1 MFSLFKTYLAP
12 AFAQDQKAKPLPK
25 RPICWRIGGIP
36 LEWSRDDLVKH
47 LQAFDESLQ
56 KLEEHWLSLFPAY
69 SGNTQTALLNLELPL
84 QYFQNLNSDET
95 TAITIRHLSKEGE
108 QIEVDLSIDCHFHG
122 LTPVNTPTGDNI
134 IDVVAV
140 TGFSGHAYGSWKNRQ
155 SHRMW
160 LKDFLPRDLP
170 KNVRILTYGYN
181 SSLLQEGRRG
191 LLEFRRT
198 FVKNLSTARNSLEE
212 RARPLVMLGH
222 SLGCILITQA
232 LLQAQ
237 SNPDDKHI
245 LDATSAVFF
254 FGAPHAGL
262 KVDALVAMVE
272 DLTSSNKQSTRLRLL
287 EQLREDSEYLEEQR
301 ERLIHI
307 WSKMRIYSFYEL
319 KDTPTVQKAASGDW
333 KREGEAVLMIRN
345 ISALLFLPQENRYAI
360 NEDNTNMVRFGTRD
374 DENYKVVV
382 RHIKECLDQ
391 YLALRSQ
398 RDLEQMRHRSEKLN
412 EFLRTLEAFSCQ
424 HFRDDLF
431 DKRHARTCRWFFDC
445 EEYKDGKSVLLSYV
459 TKQLA
464 NHRRAALVAYFFCD
478 DKREE
483 QNTAISIL
491 RSLIYQILSQAP
503 SLYQY
508 IPREYLPD
516 SESKFTWGFGS
527 LWQVFECLV
536 KNKDGLEI
544 FCVVDALDECEEE
557 TRDKFLENLRKLFEG
572 PVFDIANHNF
582 KMITTSRPELPSTR
596 DLPVLTT
603 ILLEDRNKND
613 ILQYINDHVS
623 RLAKRKKLP
632 GNLEND
638 IQRALLDG
646 AGGMFLWVS
655 LTLYRLEKSPGTSAS
670 SIRAQLKELPKDI
683 PAIYASILEEIDFAL
698 REQAKRIL
706 EWVNLSKRPLSV
718 EELKIVIALKVQR
731 EHTSI
736 AIMQE
741 HVENNLDH
749 FFGSLFGPLLKIE
762 RDTVRFVH
770 QSVKDFLGNLELM
783 RRFDSPEGAVSVRN
797 GVTAS
802 EQYPVSAF
810 HSTYKDANLHLAI
823 DCLTFL
829 SSEEF
834 EMRES
839 QDALEY
845 HSRLSGYPFLEY
857 AATRWPEHVNE
868 TDRRGDQELVEAFL
882 RLAHSDSKMNSAYQI
897 YHEYEEHGKSSVSR
911 MPQFQQT
918 PPLQI
923 CASLGFTEF
932 VKALVK
938 DGASIND
945 QGGVHGSALMAAIWS
960 RSEAVIKLLL
970 NEENKN
976 INTSETMLAE
986 VSAWCKTTEP
996 MELLL
1001 SRGVKV
1007 PEAAMIAAAKNWH
1020 GPEALRCLL
1029 AVGGQ
1034 PTELVLSTAVTYY
1047 QRKEPLDLLLDEGGK
1062 ITQAVLLA
1070 AIEGWKPDETIKTL
1084 LSRGEVEITEAM
1096 IVAIVGK
1103 GAVNTELLELMLS
1116 KNNTIQI
1123 TNEIMAT
1130 SARTS
1135 KDRDVLKFLLSKG
1148 GKVTEGVLV
1157 AAAENHNGPQTL
1169 KFLLSKDREMQMTES
1184 MLLAATRNTHA
1195 KKYMDLLLHRGA
1207 KITEAVMIAA
1217 AGSWSGSKELLE
1229 MLLEKGGQVTGAVLL
1244 AAARNRDGFEALEFL
1259 LISRGTKVIMSETM
1273 MLDAVDGPSAQQ
1285 TMELLLSVGGQ
1296 VSKAVMVTATRGQY
1310 ASKELLQLLLDNGGE
1325 VTEEVMIEAAS
1336 NRWGNFDTDVLDLLI
1351 GRGGQVTKRVIEA
1364 AGWSSSKKFV
1374 EHLLSI
1380 DGTITIAEEM
1390 LVEAAR
1396 HTEGLEVLKF
1406 LLTQPDHKIPITEAM
1421 LVAAAKNKHA
1431 TKYLALLL
1439 KKGGESMITEN
1450 VLVAAAGNW
1459 SGKGALEF
1467 LLSVDDTVLIT
1478 EPVLVAAA
1486 GNSNGRQLLES
1497 IFVMEEHKV
1506 TEAMLL
1512 AAAGNMSDS
1521 GALEYLLNLDNT
1533 LPITEPIMV
1542 AAVRHGH
1549 GGEFVRSLLSR
1560 GGQVTEKVLVT
1571 AAGNWEN
1578 GKEYLETLLTSNN
1591 NSSSLVTE
1599 AVLVVAAGDTTGRD
1613 ALQYLLD
1620 IGSITLTN
1628 PVTEALM
1635 VAAANNGDGDAY
1647 LELLINQGGQVTE
1660 AVMLAAAGSW
1670 KDEKALEFL
1679 LKQKLDFPI
1688 TTEMLLA
1695 AAKNTQTGK
1704 RGLELLWS
1712 ADNTVPVTEELLEVA
1727 AKTSHEVFTFVF
1739 NRARNIQITEKMLME
1754 AAVSWRGRE
1763 ILDLMFSTVES
1774 MPPITENVIAAA
1786 AGNSGFSNPPLEFLF
1801 NQADKPPLITEKI
1814 LITAANNI
1822 HGDRSLKFLYSDHGE
1837 IIPPTEAILVSAA
1850 WNPKGSQ
1857 NLEFLL
1863 EKGGEIN
1870 ETLMLAAALN
1880 PGESTPT
1887 SLDFLLDRGG
1897 IITERVMLAA
1907 AWNPSNKKTV
1917 NLNALLVRGG
1927 QITEQVMMGAAMN
1940 PGGKHNLEILLSRG
1954 GRLTDAVFKA
1964 RDESPTRE
1972 EAIDFLLRS
1981 IDQTSRKILLR
1992 AARGRAKGGPE
2003 LFELYYEVEGGSI
2016 AAKILEAAVENETI
2030 ESYAPPSRAQTASEY
2045 VDAVSE
2051 IFFTQVKRK
2060 STARDPPIE
2069 LIADRLK
2076 VGRLYDIIF
2085 YLMKLT
2091 DILIFCLLIY
2101 GLSSAFI
2108 VQTAAM
2114 TRFDFINLLDS
2125 YSTWARKVRTMDIPD
2140 VKEKLATLT
2149 RLCGGT
2155 LNF

>member
-1 MFSLFKTYLAP
+1 M
-12 AFAQDQKAKPLPK
+12 
-25 RPICWRIGGIP
+25 
-36 LEWSRDDLVKH
+36 
-47 LQAFDESLQ
+47 
-56 KLEEHWLSLFPAY
+56 
-69 SGNTQTALLNLELPL
+69 
-84 QYFQNLNSDET
+84 
-95 TAITIRHLSKEGE
+95 
-108 QIEVDLSIDCHFHG
+108 
-122 LTPVNTPTGDNI
+122 
-134 IDVVAV
+134 
-140 TGFSGHAYGSWKNRQ
+140 
-155 SHRMW
+155 
-160 LKDFLPRDLP
+160 
-170 KNVRILTYGYN
+170 
-181 SSLLQEGRRG
+181 
-191 LLEFRRT
+191 
-198 FVKNLSTARNSLEE
+198 
-212 RARPLVMLGH
+212 
-222 SLGCILITQA
+222 
-232 LLQAQ
+232 
-237 SNPDDKHI
+237 
-245 LDATSAVFF
+245 
-254 FGAPHAGL
+254 
-262 KVDALVAMVE
+262 
-272 DLTSSNKQSTRLRLL
+272 
-287 EQLREDSEYLEEQR
+287 
-301 ERLIHI
+301 
-307 WSKMRIYSFYEL
+307 
-319 KDTPTVQKAASGDW
+319 
-333 KREGEAVLMIRN
+333 
-345 ISALLFLPQENRYAI
+345 
-360 NEDNTNMVRFGTRD
+360 
-374 DENYKVVV
+374 
-382 RHIKECLDQ
+382 
-391 YLALRSQ
+391 
-398 RDLEQMRHRSEKLN
+398 
-412 EFLRTLEAFSCQ
+412 
-424 HFRDDLF
+424 
-431 DKRHARTCRWFFDC
+431 
-445 EEYKDGKSVLLSYV
+445 
-459 TKQLA
+459 
-464 NHRRAALVAYFFCD
+464 
-478 DKREE
+478 
-483 QNTAISIL
+483 
-491 RSLIYQILSQAP
+491 
-503 SLYQY
+503 
-508 IPREYLPD
+508 
-516 SESKFTWGFGS
+516 
-527 LWQVFECLV
+527 
-536 KNKDGLEI
+536 
-544 FCVVDALDECEEE
+544 VDALDECEEV
-557 TRDKFLENLRKLFEG
+557 TRDRLLQNLRRLFEEG
-572 PVFDIANHNF
+572 PAIDIDRPSANRNF
-582 KMITTSRPELPSTR
+582 KMIITSRPELPLTR
-596 DLPVLTT
+596 DLPILTT

-613 ILQYINDHVS
+613 ILQYINDHVG

-632 GNLEND
+632 SNLEND

-706 EWVNLSKRPLSV
+706 EWVNSSKRPLSV
-718 EELKIVIALKVQR
+718 EELKTVIALKVQR

-736 AIMQE
+736 AVMQE
-741 HVENNLDH
+741 HIENNLDH

-783 RRFDSPEGAVSVRN
+783 RKFDSREGAVSVRT
-797 GVTAS
+797 GVMVS

-810 HSTYKDANLHLAI
+810 HSTYREANLHLAI

-834 EMRES
+834 EMREL

-845 HSRLSGYPFLEY
+845 HSRLSKYPFLEY
-857 AATRWPEHVNE
+857 AATTWPEHVKE
-868 TDRRGDQELVEAFL
+868 TDRRSDQELVEAFL
-882 RLAHSDSKMNSAYQI
+882 KLARSDGKMNSAYQI
-897 YHEYEEHGKSSVSR
+897 YHEHEEHGKSGVSR
-911 MPQFQQT
+911 ALQFRQT

-923 CASLGFTEF
+923 CASLGFTDF
-932 VKALVK
+932 VKALVE
-938 DGASIND
+938 DGAGIND
-945 QGGVHGSALMAAIWS
+945 QGGVRGSALMAAIWS

-986 VSAWCKTTEP
+986 VSAWCKTTES

-1007 PEAAMIAAAKNWH
+1007 TEAAMIAAAKNWH

-1029 AVGGQ
+1029 AAGGQ
-1034 PTELVLSTAVTYY
+1034 PTELVLSTAVTFY
-1047 QRKEPLDLLLDEGGK
+1047 QRKEPLDLLLDKGGK

-1070 AIEGWKPDETIKTL
+1070 AIEGWKPDETITTL
-1084 LSRGEVEITEAM
+1084 LSRGDVQITEAM

-1116 KNNTIQI
+1116 KNSTIQI
-1123 TNEIMAT
+1123 TDEIMAT

-1135 KDRDVLKFLLSKG
+1135 KARDVLKFLMSKG
-1148 GKVTEGVLV
+1148 GKVTEDVLV
-1157 AAAENHNGPQTL
+1157 AAAENHNGPQML

-1184 MLLAATRNTHA
+1184 MLLAATRNTPA
-1195 KKYMDLLLHRGA
+1195 KKYMDPILHRGA
-1207 KITEAVMIAA
+1207 KVTEAVMITA

-1273 MLDAVDGPSAQQ
+1273 MLDAVGGPSAQQ

-1310 ASKELLQLLLDNGGE
+1310 ASKELIELLLDKGGE
-1325 VTEEVMIEAAS
+1325 VTEEVMVEAAS
-1336 NRWGNFDTDVLDLLI
+1336 NRWGNFDTDILDLLI

-1374 EHLLSI
+1374 EHLLNI

-1406 LLTQPDHKIPITEAM
+1406 LLTLPDHKIPITEAM

-1431 TKYLALLL
+1431 TKYLVLLL
-1439 KKGGESMITEN
+1439 KRGGESMITES

-1459 SGKGALEF
+1459 SGKEALEF

-1497 IFVMEEHKV
+1497 IFVMEDHKV

-1521 GALEYLLNLDNT
+1521 GALEYLLSLDNT

-1542 AAVRHGH
+1542 ASVRHGH
-1549 GGEFVRSLLSR
+1549 GGDFVRSLLSR

-1591 NSSSLVTE
+1591 SSTSSLVTE
-1599 AVLVVAAGDTTGRD
+1599 AVLLAAAGDTTGRD

-1620 IGSITLTN
+1620 INSITPTN

-1647 LELLINQGGQVTE
+1647 LDLLINKGGQVTE
-1660 AVMLAAAGSW
+1660 AVLLAAAGSW

-1679 LKQKLDFPI
+1679 LKQRLDFPI
-1688 TTEMLLA
+1688 TKEMLLA
-1695 AAKNTQTGK
+1695 AAKNVQTGK
-1704 RGLELLWS
+1704 RGLGLLWS
-1712 ADNTVPVTEELLEVA
+1712 ADDTVPVTEELLEVA
-1727 AKTSHEVFTFVF
+1727 AKTSHEVFAFVF
-1739 NRARNIQITEKMLME
+1739 NKARNIQITEKMLME

-1774 MPPITENVIAAA
+1774 IPPITEDVIAAA
-1786 AGNSGFSNPPLEFLF
+1786 AGNSGFSGPPLEFLF
-1801 NQADKPPLITEKI
+1801 DRADKPPVITEKV

-1822 HGDRSLKFLYSDHGE
+1822 HGDRSLKFLYSGHGE

-1870 ETLMLAAALN
+1870 ETLMVAAALN

-1887 SLDFLLDRGG
+1887 NLDFLLDRGG

-1917 NLNALLVRGG
+1917 NLKALLARGG
-1927 QITEQVMMGAAMN
+1927 QITEQVMIGAAMN
-1940 PGGKHNLEILLSRG
+1940 PGGKQNLEILLSRG
-1954 GRLTDAVFKA
+1954 GRLTDVVFKA

-1972 EAIDFLLRS
+1972 EAIDFLLRRVS
-1981 IDQTSRKILLR
+1981 QESKTILLR
-1992 AARGRAKGGPE
+1992 AANGRARGGPE
-2003 LFELYYEVEGGSI
+2003 LFELYYEVEGGAI
-2016 AAKILEAAVENETI
+2016 VAKILEAAVENESI
-2030 ESYAPPSRAQTASEY
+2030 ESYAPPSRTQTASEY

-2051 IFFTQVKRK
+2051 IFTQVKRK
-2060 STARDPPIE
+2060 STTGGKLPEE
-2069 LIADRLK
+2069 LH
-2076 VGRLYDIIF
+2076 
-2085 YLMKLT
+2085 YLIQSSCTWTCMWMLLT
-2091 DILIFCLLIY
+2091 Q
-2101 GLSSAFI
+2101 A
-2108 VQTAAM
+2108 
-2114 TRFDFINLLDS
+2114 
-2125 YSTWARKVRTMDIPD
+2125 
-2140 VKEKLATLT
+2140 
-2149 RLCGGT
+2149 
-2155 LNF
+2155 

>member
-1 MFSLFKTYLAP
+1 M
-12 AFAQDQKAKPLPK
+12 
-25 RPICWRIGGIP
+25 
-36 LEWSRDDLVKH
+36 
-47 LQAFDESLQ
+47 
-56 KLEEHWLSLFPAY
+56 
-69 SGNTQTALLNLELPL
+69 
-84 QYFQNLNSDET
+84 
-95 TAITIRHLSKEGE
+95 
-108 QIEVDLSIDCHFHG
+108 
-122 LTPVNTPTGDNI
+122 
-134 IDVVAV
+134 
-140 TGFSGHAYGSWKNRQ
+140 
-155 SHRMW
+155 
-160 LKDFLPRDLP
+160 
-170 KNVRILTYGYN
+170 
-181 SSLLQEGRRG
+181 
-191 LLEFRRT
+191 
-198 FVKNLSTARNSLEE
+198 
-212 RARPLVMLGH
+212 PLV
-222 SLGCILITQA
+222 
-232 LLQAQ
+232 
-237 SNPDDKHI
+237 
-245 LDATSAVFF
+245 F
-254 FGAPHAGL
+254 
-262 KVDALVAMVE
+262 
-272 DLTSSNKQSTRLRLL
+272 RL
-287 EQLREDSEYLEEQR
+287 
-301 ERLIHI
+301 
-307 WSKMRIYSFYEL
+307 
-319 KDTPTVQKAASGDW
+319 
-333 KREGEAVLMIRN
+333 
-345 ISALLFLPQENRYAI
+345 
-360 NEDNTNMVRFGTRD
+360 
-374 DENYKVVV
+374 
-382 RHIKECLDQ
+382 
-391 YLALRSQ
+391 
-398 RDLEQMRHRSEKLN
+398 
-412 EFLRTLEAFSCQ
+412 
-424 HFRDDLF
+424 
-431 DKRHARTCRWFFDC
+431 
-445 EEYKDGKSVLLSYV
+445 EEYKDWVGVATSPDLLWVSGDPGSGKSVLLSYV
-459 TKQLA
+459 IKQLA
-464 NHRRAALVAYFFCD
+464 NHRREDNRENTALVTYFFCD

-527 LWQVFECLV
+527 LRQVFESLV

-544 FCVVDALDECEEE
+544 FCVVDALDECEEV
-557 TRDKFLENLRKLFEG
+557 TRDRFLQNLRRLFEEG
-572 PVFDIANHNF
+572 PAIDIGKPSANQNL
-582 KMITTSRPELPSTR
+582 KMIITSRPELPSTR
-596 DLPVLTT
+596 DLPILTT

-623 RLAKRKKLP
+623 RLAKRKKHP
-632 GNLEND
+632 SNLEND

-655 LTLYRLEKSPGTSAS
+655 LTLYRLERSPGTSAS

-706 EWVNLSKRPLSV
+706 EWVNSSKRPLSV
-718 EELKIVIALKVQR
+718 EELKTVIALKVQR

-770 QSVKDFLGNLELM
+770 QSVKDFLGNLELI
-783 RRFDSPEGAVSVRN
+783 RKFDSREGAVSVRT
-797 GVTAS
+797 GVMAS

-810 HSTYKDANLHLAI
+810 HSTYREANLHLTI

-829 SSEEF
+829 SSKEF

-845 HSRLSGYPFLEY
+845 HSRLSEYPFLEY
-857 AATRWPEHVNE
+857 AATRWPEHVKE
-868 TDRRGDQELVEAFL
+868 TDRRGDQELVEASL

-897 YHEYEEHGKSSVSR
+897 YHEYEEHGKSGVSR
-911 MPQFQQT
+911 ALQFQQT
-918 PPLQI
+918 PPLQV
-923 CASLGFTEF
+923 CASLGFTDF
-932 VKALVK
+932 VKALVE
-938 DGASIND
+938 DGASTND

-970 NEENKN
+970 NEQNKN

-1007 PEAAMIAAAKNWH
+1007 TEAAMIAAAKNWH

-1029 AVGGQ
+1029 AAGGQ
-1034 PTELVLSTAVTYY
+1034 PTEPVLSTAVTFY

-1062 ITQAVLLA
+1062 VTQTVVLA
-1070 AIEGWKPDETIKTL
+1070 AIEGWKPDETNKTL
-1084 LSRGEVEITEAM
+1084 LSRGDVEITEAM

-1103 GAVNTELLELMLS
+1103 GAVNTELLELMLC
-1116 KNNTIQI
+1116 KNGTIQI
-1123 TNEIMAT
+1123 TDQIMAT

-1135 KDRDVLKFLLSKG
+1135 KERDVLKFLLSKG
-1148 GKVTEGVLV
+1148 GKVTEDVLV

-1184 MLLAATRNTHA
+1184 MLLAATRNTPA
-1195 KKYMDLLLHRGA
+1195 KKYMDPLLHRGA
-1207 KITEAVMIAA
+1207 KVTEAVMIAA
-1217 AGSWSGSKELLE
+1217 AQSWSGSKELLE
-1229 MLLEKGGQVTGAVLL
+1229 MLLDKGGQVTGAVLL

-1273 MLDAVDGPSAQQ
+1273 MLDAVGGPSAKQ

-1310 ASKELLQLLLDNGGE
+1310 ASKELLELLLDKGGE
-1325 VTEEVMIEAAS
+1325 VTEEVMVEAAS

-1364 AGWSSSKKFV
+1364 AGWSASKKFV

-1380 DGTITIAEEM
+1380 DGTIPIAEEM

-1406 LLTQPDHKIPITEAM
+1406 LLTKPDHKIPITEAM

-1431 TKYLALLL
+1431 TKYLVLLL
-1439 KKGGESMITEN
+1439 KRGGESMITEN

-1486 GNSNGRQLLES
+1486 GNSNGRQLLEF

-1521 GALEYLLNLDNT
+1521 GALEYLLSLDNT

-1549 GGEFVRSLLSR
+1549 GGDFVRSLLSR

-1578 GKEYLETLLTSNN
+1578 GKEYLETLLTSND
-1591 NSSSLVTE
+1591 SSKSSLVTE
-1599 AVLVVAAGDTTGRD
+1599 AVLLAAAGDTTGRD

-1620 IGSITLTN
+1620 IGSITPTN

-1647 LELLINQGGQVTE
+1647 LQLLINQGGQVTE
-1660 AVMLAAAGSW
+1660 AVLLAAAGSW

-1688 TTEMLLA
+1688 TKEMLLA

-1704 RGLELLWS
+1704 RGLELLWG
-1712 ADNTVPVTEELLEVA
+1712 ADDTIPVTEELLEVA

-1739 NRARNIQITEKMLME
+1739 NRARDIRMTEKMLME

-1763 ILDLMFSTVES
+1763 ILDLMFSTVKTL
-1774 MPPITENVIAAA
+1774 PPITENVIAAA

-1801 NQADKPPLITEKI
+1801 NQTDKPPAITEKV

-1822 HGDRSLKFLYSDHGE
+1822 HGDRSLKFLYSGHGE
-1837 IIPPTEAILVSAA
+1837 IIPPTEATLVSAA
-1850 WNPKGSQ
+1850 WNPKGTQ

-1887 SLDFLLDRGG
+1887 NLDFLLDRGG

-1917 NLNALLVRGG
+1917 NLKALLARGG

-1940 PGGKHNLEILLSRG
+1940 PGGKQNLEILLSRG
-1954 GRLTDAVFKA
+1954 GRLTDPVFKA

-1972 EAIDFLLRS
+1972 EAIDFLLHS
-1981 IDQTSRKILLR
+1981 ISQASEKTLLR
-1992 AARGRAKGGPE
+1992 AASGRAKGGPE
-2003 LFELYYEVEGGSI
+2003 LFELYYEVEGGAI
-2016 AAKILEAAVENETI
+2016 AAKILEAAVENESI

-2045 VDAVSE
+2045 VDALSE
-2051 IFFTQVKRK
+2051 IPSTQVKGK
-2060 STARDPPIE
+2060 STPGG
-2069 LIADRLK
+2069 K
-2076 VGRLYDIIF
+2076 VAPLEII
-2085 YLMKLT
+2085 
-2091 DILIFCLLIY
+2091 
-2101 GLSSAFI
+2101 
-2108 VQTAAM
+2108 
-2114 TRFDFINLLDS
+2114 
-2125 YSTWARKVRTMDIPD
+2125 
-2140 VKEKLATLT
+2140 
-2149 RLCGGT
+2149 
-2155 LNF
+2155 